1 MRTGVILSVS
11 PADLERLHALVK
23 DRNAPQKHVWR
34 ARIVLM
40 SAEGV
45 GTIAIMR
52 ETGKTKTC
60 VWRWQERFAAEGV
73 EGLLRD
79 KTRPSRIPKLASLIA
94 ERVVELTMEPPPGE
108 TTHWTSALMAK
119 AIGVSVSS
127 VQRIWR
133 AHGLQPHRVRQFK
146 LSNDPEFV
154 AKLRDVVGLY
164 VNPPAHAVVLSLD
177 EKSQIQALDRTQPG
191 LPIKKG
197 RAGTMT
203 HDYVRNGTTT
213 LFAAMNILDGTVI
226 GQNMQRHR
234 HQEFIRFLNAI
245 ERKVPVG
252 KVVHVILDNYAA
264 HKHPAV
270 RAWLARHPRW
280 VFHFTPTSASW
291 LNAVEGFFAILT
303 KRRLK
308 RGVFRSLVDLQAAI
322 NRFLHDHNAQ
332 AKPFQWVADPDEI
345 IAAARRGHQALDSIH

>member
-1 MRTGVILSVS
+1 MRTGVTLTVTQ
-11 PADLERLHALVK
+11 ADLDRLRVVVK
-23 DRNAPQKHVWR
+23 DRNAPQKHAWR
-34 ARIVLM
+34 AQIVLL

-45 GTIAIMR
+45 GTNAIMR

-60 VWRWQERFAAEGV
+60 VWRWQERFAADGV
-73 EGLLRD
+73 DGLLRD
-79 KTRPSRIPKLASLIA
+79 KTRPSRIPKLAPSVA

-119 AIGVSVSS
+119 AVGVSVSS

-177 EKSQIQALDRTQPG
+177 EKSQIQALDRSQPG

-213 LFAAMNILDGTVI
+213 LFAAMNVLDGTVI

-322 NRFLHDHNAQ
+322 NRFLEDHNAQ
-332 AKPFQWVADPDEI
+332 AKPFQWVADPDKI
-345 IAAARRGHQALDSIH
+345 IAAVRRGHQALDSIH